1 MGVGASRTGQRV
13 LAAGGGLATTPVEF
27 EPCQSVPQAGVL
39 VLLPFLEQSGLFS
52 FREHYQELDSGYY
65 YIDCIILFLAFMYL
79 RRIKN
84 PEQLKYHSPGEF
96 GKILGLDRVPEA
108 KCLRS
113 KLRQL
118 CEQEGSEAWNMAL
131 AKRWATH
138 EENEF
143 YYIDGHIQV
152 YSGYKATLGKKH
164 VSRQKLCLPG
174 IQEFWVNNPDG
185 LPYFYVT
192 GQVNEKL
199 LQTLK
204 ADIIPRLLTQM
215 PARYTEQ
222 ELQQDPGLPRFT
234 LVFDREAYSPVFFQT
249 LWQDHR
255 IAVITY
261 RKYVNDSWDDD
272 DFSACSLKI
281 EGNDTTMELAEK
293 PVVLNKVAMREIR
306 RLSGR
311 HQTSVITTNKKLSLS
326 MVAFYMF
333 SRWTQENFFKYMR
346 QDYDFDRM
354 LQYAVQQLDNEL
366 VVPNPEYNNKT
377 YHLGKLR
384 EKIARRK
391 AALYDLQQ
399 KNLTDDLDNAR
410 QYLDKQLDIT
420 EQLHELQAR
429 ETELLEQRSRIPS
442 RIKIKD
448 MDEQVRYN
456 KLHTES
462 KRFQNMIKMIC
473 YRAET
478 SCANMLSDS
487 FKKSM
492 NEKRALVKSIINSP
506 ADILPDYTNNTLT
519 VSIYSQANPR
529 MNHALEKTLEVLN
542 QTETIYPGTNL
553 VVNYKIAT

>member
-1 MGVGASRTGQRV
+1 M
-13 LAAGGGLATTPVEF
+13 AAGGALEATPVEF
-27 EPCQSVPQAGVL
+27 ESCQSVPQAGVL
-39 VLLPFLEQSGLFS
+39 LLLPFLEQSGLFS

-65 YIDCIILFLAFMYL
+65 YIDCIVLFLALMYL

-113 KLRQL
+113 KLKQL
-118 CEQEGSEAWNMAL
+118 CEQGASEAWNMAL
-131 AKRWATH
+131 AKRWAAH

-152 YSGYKATLGKKH
+152 YSGYKATLGKKY
-164 VSRQKLCLPG
+164 VARQKLCLPG

-199 LQTLK
+199 LETLET
-204 ADIIPRLLTQM
+204 DIIPRLLTQM
-215 PARYTEQ
+215 PVRYTEA
-222 ELQQDPGLPRFT
+222 ELQQDPELPRFT
-234 LVFDREAYSPVFFQT
+234 LVFDREAYSPVFFQKI
-249 LWQDHR
+249 WKKHR

-261 RKYVNDSWDDD
+261 RKYVKDHWDEDV
-272 DFSACSLKI
+272 FSSCSLDI
-281 EGNDTTMELAEK
+281 EGNEATMELAEK
-293 PVVLNKVAMREIR
+293 SIVLDKVAMREIR
-306 RLSGR
+306 RLCGS
-311 HQTSVITTNKKLSLS
+311 HQTSVITTHKKLSLS

-333 SRWTQENFFKYMR
+333 SRWTQENFFKYLR

-354 LQYAVQQLDNEL
+354 LQYAVQQVDNHL
-366 VVPNPEYNNKT
+366 VVNNPAYNNKT

-391 AALYDLQQ
+391 AVLYDLQQ
-399 KNLTDDLDNAR
+399 KNLADDLDKAK
-410 QYLDKQLDIT
+410 QYLDKQLKIT
-420 EQLHELQAR
+420 EELRQLQVR
-429 ETELLEQRSRIPS
+429 ETELLDQRSRIPS
-442 RIKIKD
+442 RIMIKD
-448 MDEQVRYN
+448 MEEQIRYN

-478 SCANMLSDS
+478 SFANLLSNE
-487 FKKSM
+487 FKKSL
-492 NEKRALVKSIINSP
+492 NEKRALVKSIIFSHG
-506 ADILPDYTNNTLT
+506 DILPDYANNTLT

-529 MNHALEKTLEVLN
+529 MNHAIEKILELLN
-542 QTETIYPGTNL
+542 QTETRYPGTNL
-553 VVNYKIAT
+553 VLNYKIAT